1 MICSLCLIL
10 NFFLICSFAI
20 SWHLQSTFIFY
31 NSCFSNIAELFSHQS
46 TSVSQLRNRYLPQN
60 YQYIYVTWVFLQKPL
75 QDYLSPPGP
84 TLKIFLLDSGSP
96 TTIPIGLLPHITQQL
111 LLPAPKQHL
120 CFLTNWQMPS
130 LHPYSLSSVFGENSE
145 LVHVVI
151 IIKVCLKTPFIIKF
165 LFFSHSSFFLFS
177 VVRIL
182 NSVCKLCPHET
193 LHIENIIY

>member
-60 YQYIYVTWVFLQKPL
+60 YLYIYISHQCFFRNHCRIISP
-75 QDYLSPPGP
+75 PPGP

-96 TTIPIGLLPHITQQL
+96 TTTPIGLLPHITQQL

-120 CFLTNWQMPS
+120 CFLTN
-130 LHPYSLSSVFGENSE
+130 
-145 LVHVVI
+145 
-151 IIKVCLKTPFIIKF
+151 
-165 LFFSHSSFFLFS
+165 
-177 VVRIL
+177 
-182 NSVCKLCPHET
+182 
-193 LHIENIIY
+193 